1 MINFLVLAAIV
12 LVAAHA
18 LWARSRRGY
27 AEPGVLARDI
37 GIAIAALLV
46 VIEGSRFLLS
56 IAWWREL
63 GQLPTYWRYIRI
75 EWLPQAA
82 GAVLAIVCLEIVFR
96 LARRRSGTPLARTR
110 LFALAGHAAAVLL
123 GIFISVGLLD
133 PWTIALFLG
142 ARPEPGYRDPI
153 FGHGLTFYLFRLP
166 FYEML
171 FAWLA
176 ALAVLALVVYATA
189 LTVGASADRMSD
201 WRERMAAQAQ
211 GYAPPPPVV
220 NRAPLPV
227 SLSGVVRTAG
237 AVLLVLFAVA
247 QWFARYSIL
256 YSRHNFLYGADYVD
270 ARWAIPLYWVQIVVA
285 LILAAV
291 CVLAHPLGR
300 ARPAAAGA
308 DSDRFSRRG
317 GSRITEFPG
326 APWRFAGRFWNPKA
340 LAGTIVAIFIVILIA
355 PAIVEA
361 AVRQIYVKPNEL
373 AVERPYI
380 HDHIHATRMAYDIA
394 QTAHQE
400 PYIPN
405 AAQTLDLSQYP
416 GTEANIRLWDW
427 QPFHENITQLQTLRP
442 YYDFPD
448 VDFDRYRIGGQKREV
463 MISARALDT
472 NLLPEQAQTWVNL
485 RLEYTHGYGAVA
497 ALVNAARANGQ
508 PEFFLKDAPAT
519 SSLPYFQLRRPQIYF
534 GERTSRAVFVHTRQ
548 PEFDYPK
555 GEDNAYSSFQAAT
568 GIPIAGMGM
577 RWAAAIARNDY
588 NILLTHYFEPGSKL
602 LLTREITA
610 RVQRLAPFLLLD
622 PDPYLVVNA
631 KGGLTWMMDAYTYSD
646 LHPYAEPV
654 DLGDQELNYI
664 RNSVKITINAYT
676 GAVHFYVFDPTDPVL
691 AAYRRVFPQLFL
703 PRSAMPPALLA
714 HIRYPETL
722 FDIQAQ
728 IYRIYHMRDPE
739 VFYNKEDKWD
749 IAKQVVGQEETENTD
764 PYYVMLQLPGK
775 KQAEFVLMLPFTPN
789 HRDNLTAWLA
799 ARCDPAHY
807 GELIAY
813 RLPKD
818 QLTYGPLQ
826 IESQVDQNRQ
836 ISRDLSLWNQQ
847 GSRVIRGNTLVL
859 PVGGTFLY
867 VEPIYIGAT
876 QAHLPELKKLILA
889 VGDRIVYANT
899 FAQAVAEL
907 AQPPGGGNAPAA
919 SFQASSQ
926 ARAPAGAAGAAPGAA
941 PAGVPRS
948 VLEVIQSHMSQY
960 RSLTAQGQMAAA
972 GQQLDAVDQAITQ
985 ALAAARAARQ
995 AALKRAAAPR
1005 RPAHAATPQLAQPAP
1020 HHLAPIRIRHP
1031 E

>member
-12 LVAAHA
+12 LVVAHT
-18 LWARSRRGY
+18 LWARRGPGY

-37 GIAIAALLV
+37 GIAIAALFI
-46 VIEGSRFLLS
+46 VIEGAHFLLS
-56 IAWWREL
+56 IAWWRNL

-75 EWLPQAA
+75 EWAPQAA
-82 GAVLAIVCLEIVFR
+82 GSVVAIVCLALLFR
-96 LARRRSGTPLARTR
+96 GARRRSGTPLARTR
-110 LFALAGHAAAVLL
+110 LFGWAGYGAAVVL
-123 GIFISVGLLD
+123 GIFISVALLD

-153 FGHGLTFYLFRLP
+153 FGHGLTFYMFRLP
-166 FYEML
+166 FYEMI
-171 FAWLA
+171 FGWLA
-176 ALAVLALVVYATA
+176 ALVVLGLIVYATT
-189 LTVGASADRMSD
+189 LTAGASADRMGD
-201 WRERMAAQAQ
+201 WRERMMAQAQ

-227 SLSGVVRTAG
+227 SLSGVVRLGG

-256 YSRHNFLYGADYVD
+256 YSRHSFLYGADYVG
-270 ARWAIPLYWVQIVVA
+270 ARWALPLYWVQIVVA
-285 LILAAV
+285 LILAAA
-291 CVLAHPLGR
+291 CLAAHPMGR
-300 ARPAAAGA
+300 VRPTAAGA
-308 DSDRFSRRG
+308 DSDRFTGRG
-317 GSRITEFPG
+317 GSHIADFPG
-326 APWRFAGRFWNPKA
+326 APWRLAGRFCNPKV
-340 LAGTIVAIFIVILIA
+340 LAGVIVAVFIVILIA
-355 PAIVEA
+355 PSIVEA
-361 AVRQIYVKPNEL
+361 AVRQVYVRPNEF

-400 PYIPN
+400 PYVPTTTE
-405 AAQTLDLSQYP
+405 TLDLSQYP

-442 YYDFPD
+442 YYTFPD
-448 VDFDRYRIGGQKREV
+448 VDFDRYMIGGQEREV
-463 MISARALDT
+463 MIASRGLDT
-472 NLLPEQAQTWVNL
+472 DLLPPQAQTWVNL

-497 ALVNAARANGQ
+497 ALVNAARPNGQ
-508 PEFFLKDAPAT
+508 PVFFLKDAPTT
-519 SSLPYFQLRRPQIYF
+519 SALPYFQLRRPQVYF
-534 GERTSRAVFVHTRQ
+534 GEQTHRAVFVHTRQ

-555 GEDNAYSSFQAAT
+555 GEDNAYNSFDAST
-568 GIPIAGMGM
+568 GIPVGGLGM
-577 RWAAAIARNDY
+577 RWVAAIARDDY
-588 NILLTHYFEPGSKL
+588 NILLTHYFQPGSKL

-646 LHPYAEPV
+646 LHPYSEPV

-676 GAVHFYVFDPTDPVL
+676 GRVHFYIFDPTDPVI
-691 AAYRRVFPQLFL
+691 AAYRRVFPNLFL
-703 PRSAMPPALLA
+703 PRSAMPKTLLA

-749 IAKQVVGQEETENTD
+749 VAKQVVGQEQTENTE
-764 PYYVMLQLPGK
+764 PYYVMLQLPGEK
-775 KQAEFVLMLPFTPN
+775 KAEFVLMLPFTPN

-826 IESQVDQNRQ
+826 IESQVDQNRK

-876 QAHLPELKKLILA
+876 QAHLPQLKKLIFA
-889 VGDRIVYANT
+889 VDDRIVYANT
-899 FAQAVAEL
+899 FAQAVAQL
-907 AQPPGGGNAPAA
+907 AQPPAGSNSTAA
-919 SFQASSQ
+919 SFQA
-926 ARAPAGAAGAAPGAA
+926 ANGAGGAGPAATAPSGIPSA
-941 PAGVPRS
+941 
-948 VLEVIQSHMSQY
+948 LLQTIQSHMQQY
-960 RSLTAQGQMAAA
+960 RQLTAQGQLAAA
-972 GQQLDAVDQAITQ
+972 GQELQAVDQAVAQ
-985 ALAAARAARQ
+985 ALAQAQARQ
-995 AALKRAAAPR
+995 KARRGTPASPAKVKPPR
-1005 RPAHAATPQLAQPAP
+1005 LAKPAP
-1020 HHLAPIRIRHP
+1020 HRVAPIKIH
-1031 E
+1031 